1 MDAVEP
7 VQGPFAD
14 AVSCDPEYGLRLIGS
29 RHLVG
34 RELSAKNKQGD
45 CRNG

>member
-7 VQGPFAD
+7 VQGPLAD
-14 AVSCDPEYGLRLIGS
+14 AVSGNPEYGLRLIGC

-34 RELSAKNKQGD
+34 RELSAKNKQGE